1 MYSGLSI
8 KFFSL
13 KYSKGW
19 KALGICIKISGKSEG
34 NKETSEKDG
43 IQIDRQQKEKI
54 LDTFKIACGKGK
66 KLWPIIQHQ
75 GPYFQVLY
83 IYIFDLMYMYDMKSS
98 EGFCKYINYPVMS
111 GLSQKN
117 NSYTFATHFKT
128 MSKALMI

>member
-1 MYSGLSI
+1 MEYRSIVSKKRKSWILSR
-8 KFFSL
+8 L
-13 KYSKGW
+13 HV
-19 KALGICIKISGKSEG
+19 E
-34 NKETSEKDG
+34 KE
-43 IQIDRQQKEKI
+43 
-54 LDTFKIACGKGK
+54 K

-75 GPYFQVLY
+75 GPYFQVLYIY